1 LLVAPGKELH
11 ATQIYFVLP
20 AEMQRPCLTRAKVTA
35 SMVMA
40 SSALVK
46 AATVAQPSSPFD
58 HHRRGVV
65 APLVFPVSRR
75 STQQ

>member
-1 LLVAPGKELH
+1 
-11 ATQIYFVLP
+11 
-20 AEMQRPCLTRAKVTA
+20 MQRRRRLTRAMVTA

-46 AATVAQPSSPFD
+46 AAAVAQPSSPFR
-58 HHRRGVV
+58 HRRRGVV

-75 STQQ
+75 NTRQ